1 MRTNIASAVSH
12 RIMYNPMKRLLFVG
26 LAIFVA
32 IPSSAQLYTGLSGL
46 INPPSAD
53 MNEVGTARI
62 GTYFMNK
69 HFTPDAIG
77 IYGFHYEGEKYNTM
91 DFYASIVPFSW
102 VEIAYTFTLMKC
114 KEEGYDK
121 ASYCEK
127 DRYFSVKLRPLKEG
141 KYWPAIV
148 LGSND
153 VIGSPTRWKNDDFS
167 SGYFCNYYIA
177 ATKHFLPGGH
187 DISVNMAYRYCRN
200 VSTKKWQGIVGG
212 VTYQPSFAPNL
223 RGIVEYTGD
232 GVNIGADCLLWRH
245 LFLQAT
251 LQDGKYF
258 SGGACYQVNLF

>member
-46 INPPSAD
+46 INTPSAD

-141 KYWPAIV
+141 KYWPP
-148 LGSND
+148 SC
-153 VIGSPTRWKNDDFS
+153 W
-167 SGYFCNYYIA
+167 A
-177 ATKHFLPGGH
+177 ATMSSVLPP
-187 DISVNMAYRYCRN
+187 
-200 VSTKKWQGIVGG
+200 VGR
-212 VTYQPSFAPNL
+212 TMTSA
-223 RGIVEYTGD
+223 RGISAITTSLPPSISCPV
-232 GVNIGADCLLWRH
+232 
-245 LFLQAT
+245 AT
-251 LQDGKYF
+251 T
-258 SGGACYQVNLF
+258 SV